1 MARAPAPED
10 RGRNGPAG
18 LAWRALAC
26 AGAIVAVLA
35 PHAAAAPPPPGFV
48 VEPVVSG
55 LDVPVAIDF
64 AADGTMFIAEKR
76 GVVRVVR
83 NGELLPTP
91 FIDISGDVN
100 DRFEHGMLGLAVHP
114 SFPTVPYVY
123 VLYTHDPPGLPK
135 DDAGARVARV
145 ERIEANAA
153 NPAVASTS
161 PSARTVLLGRQGDA
175 SAIPDPTPPPVGV
188 PGRLSCRRDGVRV
201 PDCIPQDSYRHQIGT
216 LAFGPDGAL
225 YVGNGDV
232 DRLPNGPRDPANLI
246 GAVMRIDPLTGAGLP
261 DNPFFTGDPTSN
273 LSKTWAFG
281 LRNPFRF
288 SIDPVSGQMLIGDV
302 GAQTWEA
309 LHVGV
314 PGKDFGWPCYEG
326 GSHVFG
332 TYQNT
337 AVCQAEYAD
346 GPRPPIYEYEHT
358 EAGGSIT
365 AGDWYH
371 GTTYPA
377 PFREAHFFADYSQGW
392 IKTIRP
398 DGSGGYAVADFA
410 ANAATSG
417 VVDLEAGPSGDIHW
431 VSIND
436 ATVYRLRFTGQPPPV
451 PPEPVRLDF
460 SEGQGTTA
468 FDSSGNG
475 NHAALRGGATW
486 GPGRLG
492 GGLALDGADDLAAIA
507 DAPSLAASGALSVA
521 GWVRRTSAPAGWH
534 QLVSRQQTTTNAD
547 QFLLGFQGATPN
559 FGVRTPSGTTKAGS
573 GSVPLG
579 QWVHLAGTYNGNRVI
594 LYVNG
599 VERARVAKTGALVAS
614 SRPVL
619 LGANANGTDPLAGS
633 EFLAGGLDEVRL
645 FSRALTANEVAALAN
660 PTAPPEVEIETP
672 ADQAEFEVGSE
683 VTFAGHA
690 DDPIEGDLTDQI
702 EWTALL
708 HHNVHT
714 HPDLLPSTTGAGGS
728 FTLLDHDDDTY
739 IELCAEVENSAGAT
753 ASDCVNVLPRTATV
767 TVDSVPGGREVSF
780 GEAIGTAPL
789 TIEANVGATRILS
802 APQSSGCFE
811 FESWSDGGAATHAIT
826 VPEQGATYTA
836 TFRDAC
842 TPSPLMAS
850 LEFSEGQGTT
860 AFDSSGNG
868 NHAELRN
875 GAGWGPGRIGGGLAL
890 DGTNDLAAIADAPSL
905 AASGALSVAGW
916 VRRTSAPAGWHQL
929 VSRQQTTTNAD
940 QFLLGF
946 QGATPNFGVR
956 TPSGTTKAGSGSV
969 PLGQW
974 VHLAGTYNG
983 NRVILYVNGVERA
996 RVAKTGALVA
1006 SSRPVLL
1013 GANANGTDPL
1023 AGSEFLAGGLDEVRL
1038 FSRALT
1044 ANEVA
1049 ALASGLG

>member
-1 MARAPAPED
+1 
-10 RGRNGPAG
+10 
-18 LAWRALAC
+18 
-26 AGAIVAVLA
+26 
-35 PHAAAAPPPPGFV
+35 
-48 VEPVVSG
+48 
-55 LDVPVAIDF
+55 
-64 AADGTMFIAEKR
+64 
-76 GVVRVVR
+76 
-83 NGELLPTP
+83 
-91 FIDISGDVN
+91 
-100 DRFEHGMLGLAVHP
+100 MLGLAVHP

-188 PGRLSCRRDGVRV
+188 PGRLSCWRDGARV

-216 LAFGPDGAL
+216 LAFGTDGAL

-232 DRLPNGPRDPANLI
+232 DRLPGGPRDPANLI

-261 DNPFFTGDPTSN
+261 DNPFFNGDANSN
-273 LSKTWAFG
+273 LSKAWAFG

-326 GSHVFG
+326 GSHVYG
-332 TYQNT
+332 PYQNT
-337 AVCQAEYAD
+337 AICQAEYAD
-346 GPRPPIYEYEHT
+346 GPRPPIYQYEHT

-377 PFREAHFFADYSQGW
+377 PYRGAHFFADYSQGW

-451 PPEPVRLDF
+451 PPEPVTLEF

-486 GPGRLG
+486 GPGRIG
-492 GGLALDGADDLAAIA
+492 GGLALDGTNDLAAIA
-507 DAPSLAASGALSVA
+507 DAPSLAASDALSVA

-534 QLVSRQQTTTNAD
+534 QLVSRQQTTTTTD

-753 ASDCVNVLPRTATV
+753 ASDCVNVRPRTATV

-802 APQSSGCFE
+802 VPQSSGCFE
-811 FESWSDGGAATHAIT
+811 FTGWSDGGAATHAIT

-868 NHAELRN
+868 NHAELRGTARP
-875 GAGWGPGRIGGGLAL
+875 GAPGGSA
-890 DGTNDLAAIADAPSL
+890 
-905 AASGALSVAGW
+905 AASRSTGPTIS
-916 VRRTSAPAGWHQL
+916 RRSPTRRA
-929 VSRQQTTTNAD
+929 SRQ
-940 QFLLGF
+940 
-946 QGATPNFGVR
+946 ATR
-956 TPSGTTKAGSGSV
+956 SPSRAGSGA
-969 PLGQW
+969 PRRRR
-974 VHLAGTYNG
+974 AGTSSSHASRRPRPPTSSCSG
-983 NRVILYVNGVERA
+983 SRA
-996 RVAKTGALVA
+996 RPPTSGCGRRAGPP
-1006 SSRPVLL
+1006 RP
-1013 GANANGTDPL
+1013 GRGRCR
-1023 AGSEFLAGGLDEVRL
+1023 S
-1038 FSRALT
+1038 
-1044 ANEVA
+1044 
-1049 ALASGLG
+1049 ASGSTSPAPTTATG

>member
-1 MARAPAPED
+1 
-10 RGRNGPAG
+10 
-18 LAWRALAC
+18 
-26 AGAIVAVLA
+26 
-35 PHAAAAPPPPGFV
+35 
-48 VEPVVSG
+48 
-55 LDVPVAIDF
+55 
-64 AADGTMFIAEKR
+64 
-76 GVVRVVR
+76 
-83 NGELLPTP
+83 
-91 FIDISGDVN
+91 
-100 DRFEHGMLGLAVHP
+100 MLGLAVHP
-114 SFPTVPYVY
+114 SFPSVPYVY

-216 LAFGPDGAL
+216 LAFGTDGAL

-232 DRLPNGPRDPANLI
+232 DRLPGGPRDPANLI

-261 DNPFFTGDPTSN
+261 DNPFFTGDANSN
-273 LSKTWAFG
+273 LSKAWAFG

-326 GSHVFG
+326 GSHVYG
-332 TYQNT
+332 PYQNT

-346 GPRPPIYEYEHT
+346 GPRPPIYQYEHT

-377 PFREAHFFADYSQGW
+377 PYRGAHFFADYSQGW

-417 VVDLEAGPSGDIHW
+417 VVDLEAGPGGDIHW

-451 PPEPVRLDF
+451 PPEPVSLDF

-486 GPGRLG
+486 GPGRSG
-492 GGLALDGADDLAAIA
+492 GGLALDGTNDLAAIADAPSLAVKQRALRRGLGPAHLGAGGLAPARLAPADDHERRPVPARVPGRDPQLRGADAERDHQGRVGVGAARPVGPPRRHLQRQPGDPLRERGRTGAGRQDRSAGRELAPGAARRQRQRNRPARRQRVPRRRPRRGPPLQPGADRERGGGAGEPHGAAGGGDRDAGQRRSIRGRLGGDVRGTRRRPHRGRPDRSDRVDRAVLHHNVHTHPDLLPSTTGAGGSFTLLDHDDDTYVELCAEVENSAGATASDCVNVRPRTATVTVNSVPGGREVSFGEAIGSAPLTVEANVGATRILSVPQSSGCFEFTGWSDGGAATHAITVPEQGATYTATFRDACAPSPLMASLEFSEGQGTTAFDSSGNGNHAALRGGATWGPGRIGGGLALDGTNDLAAIA
-507 DAPSLAASGALSVA
+507 DAPSLAASNALSVA

-579 QWVHLAGTYNGNRVI
+579 QWVHLAGTY
-594 LYVNG
+594 
-599 VERARVAKTGALVAS
+599 
-614 SRPVL
+614 
-619 LGANANGTDPLAGS
+619 D
-633 EFLAGGLDEVRL
+633 
-645 FSRALTANEVAALAN
+645 
-660 PTAPPEVEIETP
+660 
-672 ADQAEFEVGSE
+672 
-683 VTFAGHA
+683 
-690 DDPIEGDLTDQI
+690 
-702 EWTALL
+702 
-708 HHNVHT
+708 
-714 HPDLLPSTTGAGGS
+714 
-728 FTLLDHDDDTY
+728 
-739 IELCAEVENSAGAT
+739 
-753 ASDCVNVLPRTATV
+753 
-767 TVDSVPGGREVSF
+767 
-780 GEAIGTAPL
+780 
-789 TIEANVGATRILS
+789 
-802 APQSSGCFE
+802 
-811 FESWSDGGAATHAIT
+811 
-826 VPEQGATYTA
+826 
-836 TFRDAC
+836 
-842 TPSPLMAS
+842 
-850 LEFSEGQGTT
+850 
-860 AFDSSGNG
+860 
-868 NHAELRN
+868 
-875 GAGWGPGRIGGGLAL
+875 
-890 DGTNDLAAIADAPSL
+890 
-905 AASGALSVAGW
+905 
-916 VRRTSAPAGWHQL
+916 
-929 VSRQQTTTNAD
+929 
-940 QFLLGF
+940 
-946 QGATPNFGVR
+946 
-956 TPSGTTKAGSGSV
+956 
-969 PLGQW
+969 
-974 VHLAGTYNG
+974 G